1 MQQVNEAPARITIDE
16 AARMMEVTPMF
27 LRLAIRKGLFDF
39 GECLQQTGARYTY
52 YINRARFLRFLNGE
66 IKGQ

>member
-1 MQQVNEAPARITIDE
+1 MQQAIEAPARITIEE

-39 GECLQQTGARYTY
+39 GECLQQTGTRYTY
-52 YINRARFLRFLNGE
+52 YINRARFLRYLSGDS
-66 IKGQ
+66 K

>member
-1 MQQVNEAPARITIDE
+1 MQQAKEAPARITIDE

-52 YINRARFLRFLNGE
+52 YINRARFLRYLYGE
-66 IKGQ
+66 NK

>member
-1 MQQVNEAPARITIDE
+1 MQQAKEAPARITIDE

-52 YINRARFLRFLNGE
+52 YINRARFLRYLNGE
-66 IKGQ
+66 SK

>member
-1 MQQVNEAPARITIDE
+1 MQQAKEAPARITIDE